1 MHSRQLRSGIV
12 HVPGQR
18 IASLGR
24 IPNDLS
30 WRPSLQAEP
39 LIHWSEPVREYVGF
53 AAQFLALGAVG
64 FRFAAVRGRMNSA
77 TDPTERTVYEDASQ
91 RAAVIGLAG
100 ILVQTLIFLSGLPQ
114 AAARAHVAVA
124 QLVTGTLQTGTA
136 CVLFAA
142 AIVGLALAAARRPAG
157 WPLALVGAVLA
168 PLTGVFTGQWAR
180 LVNPAHRVV
189 AGLWIGTLFILAV
202 AGLAI
207 VLREERTRERRGAIA
222 ADMVNGFSPLALT
235 CGMLVVL
242 SGLITA
248 WTHLNPLSSLWTTPY
263 GYALLIKLCL
273 VAVVFGL
280 GAWNWRRVRPAL
292 GSEDAAHA
300 IRRSSRAEL
309 TAAALVLAATAILV
323 SLPSP
328 KPAGA
333 RPPQPPPSAAP

>member
-1 MHSRQLRSGIV
+1 M
-12 HVPGQR
+12 
-18 IASLGR
+18 
-24 IPNDLS
+24 
-30 WRPSLQAEP
+30 QAEP
-39 LIHWSEPVREYVGF
+39 LIVWSEPVWEYVGF
-53 AAQFLALGAVG
+53 VAQFLALGAVG
-64 FRFAAVRGRMNSA
+64 FRFAAVRGRTTSA
-77 TDPTERTVYEDASQ
+77 TDPAERTVYEDASQ

-100 ILVQTLIFLSGLPQ
+100 ILVQTLIFLSRLPQ
-114 AAARAHVAVA
+114 AAARAHVAVF
-124 QLVTGTLQTGTA
+124 QLVTGTLQTGAA

-142 AIVGLALAAARRPAG
+142 AIVGLALAAARRPKG
-157 WPLALVGAVLA
+157 WPLALAGAVLA
-168 PLTGVFTGQWAR
+168 PLTGVFTGRWLR
-180 LVNPAHRVV
+180 LVNPAHRIV
-189 AGLWIGTLFILAV
+189 AGLWLGTLFVLAV

-207 VLREERTRERRGAIA
+207 VLREVKTRERRGAIA

-273 VAVVFGL
+273 VALVFGL
-280 GAWNWRRVRPAL
+280 GAWNWRRVRPTM

-300 IRRSSRAEL
+300 IRRSSKAEL
-309 TAAALVLAATAILV
+309 IAAALVLAATAILV

-333 RPPQPPPSAAP
+333 PPPQLPPSAAP